1 MFHMVSCFSLAP
13 GFEIEAFRTALRTFA
28 DHLTEKDLLERV
40 GPIGKRQPD
49 TILDTDDER
58 HQTHFVIMSFR
69 DREQSDAAVQY
80 IQENNATGRTL
91 HDSVYGN
98 VLDPIFICWQDC

>member
-1 MFHMVSCFSLAP
+1 MPLLAEPLLAVP
-13 GFEIEAFRTALRTFA
+13 GASGTYA
-28 DHLTEKDLLERV
+28 DHLGEKDLLERV
-40 GPIGKRQPD
+40 GPIGKRQSD

-58 HQTHFVIMSFR
+58 RQTHFVIMSFR

-80 IQENNATGRTL
+80 IQENNAPGRSL

-98 VLDPIFICWQDC
+98 VLEPIFIRWQDC